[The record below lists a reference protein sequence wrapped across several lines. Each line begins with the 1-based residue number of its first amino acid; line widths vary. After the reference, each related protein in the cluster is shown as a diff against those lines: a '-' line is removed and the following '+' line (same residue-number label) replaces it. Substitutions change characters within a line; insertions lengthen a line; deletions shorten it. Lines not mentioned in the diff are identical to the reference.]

1 MVDDSEEARREA
13 RKVFEARLDLLDASG
28 YLPVFEKMIRSM
40 CAPFWW
46 SSHDPDDPLAA
57 VRQNGTICFVNT
69 GERRIGVTADH
80 VYQGYLDDK
89 GAYPDVECQIG
100 NNTIYPE
107 TRLIDRSPETEL
119 DLATFDIPE
128 VFLSASG
135 NPLRHRLAGPE
146 THYYHHNA
154 LKWPPDPLQAGEVV
168 AHGGFPQVLRE
179 PKKAQVDY
187 AFQYFVT
194 RANAVED
201 DRIVLEPGVDRVYW
215 PGHAGETINTQW
227 HGQSGGPVY
236 RILDAGIGGN
246 LVDRVEVVGFI
257 YQRYLEWVLVRPSA
271 FIQADGTIVRFL
283 ESTTGR

>member
-1 MVDDSEEARREA
+1 VDDSEEARKQA
-13 RKVFEARLDLLDASG
+13 RKLFEARLDVLDASG
-28 YLPVFEKMIRSM
+28 YLSVFEKMIRSM

-46 SSHDPDDPLAA
+46 SSRDPNDPLAV
-57 VRQNGTICFVNT
+57 VRQNGTIRFVNT

-80 VYQGYLDDK
+80 VYQAYLDDK
-89 GAYPDVECQIG
+89 GRYPDVECQIG
-100 NNTIYPE
+100 NNTISPE

-135 NPLRHRLAGPE
+135 NPLHHRLAGPE

-154 LKWPPDPLQAGEVV
+154 LKWPADPLQPGEVV

-179 PKKAQVDY
+179 PMHAQVDFP
-187 AFQYFVT
+187 FQYFVT
-194 RANAVED
+194 RVNSVD
-201 DRIVLEPGVDRVYW
+201 VDRIVLEPGADRVYW
-215 PGHAGETINTQW
+215 PGHAGEPINTEW

-236 RILDAGIGGN
+236 RILDGGIGGN

-257 YQRYLEWVLVRPSA
+257 YQRYLEWVLVRPSLS
-271 FIQADGTIVRFL
+271 IHADGTIVRPLGSL
-283 ESTTGR
+283 E